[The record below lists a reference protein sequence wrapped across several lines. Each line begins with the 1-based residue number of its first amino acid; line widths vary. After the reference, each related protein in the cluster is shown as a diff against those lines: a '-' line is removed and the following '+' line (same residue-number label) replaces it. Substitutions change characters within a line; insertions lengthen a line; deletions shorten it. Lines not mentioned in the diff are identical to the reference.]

1 MNTVC
6 LPLFLNDHNIFGVGI
21 PVALQYILTGDFF
34 RALTVL
40 SIGETILSGS
50 EKDIKRL
57 KFSNVRQCHLLT
69 MIWQTITIFHIILST
84 WLLPAVMGTIT

>member
-57 KFSNVRQCHLLT
+57 HCIKSIALN
-69 MIWQTITIFHIILST
+69 
-84 WLLPAVMGTIT
+84 MGSHSFGREISH